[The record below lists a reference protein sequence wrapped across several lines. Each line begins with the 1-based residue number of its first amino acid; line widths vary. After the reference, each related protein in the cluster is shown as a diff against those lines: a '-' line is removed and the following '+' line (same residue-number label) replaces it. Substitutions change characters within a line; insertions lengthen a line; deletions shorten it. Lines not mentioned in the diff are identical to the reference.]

1 MAGLRALLSLVMLA
15 GFYVVAF
22 VQLAATLAFTYW
34 LSLMWPG
41 PLGLLLTLPL
51 YIVSIGSVA
60 GAFWVALRSRLEP
73 MGGIVV
79 GTALARPL
87 WTMVGELAATA
98 GTRVPDEI
106 RIVTGVEASV
116 SERVRLL
123 GLLPGR
129 RYLFVGLPL
138 LICLPPNQ
146 IRAIIAHELG
156 HYSRAH
162 TRMAPVAYRGRRA
175 IAGTVGRIHKIN
187 PVGWVFRA
195 YHRLYLLVDRSVS
208 RMQELQ
214 ADADAVRAAGKTA
227 AMAAL
232 VEAKA
237 LSAAF
242 THFIDTHIVPRA
254 DLGYLPDNLYEG
266 FAGYLQAHRAQL
278 ADLRVKA
285 MEDKGRLWDTH
296 PPLSERIYMMERMPE
311 PPEPAVGPATLVNDA
326 DELGRVLTPHVVPH
340 VNCEVLPWDEF
351 VSATATAQVAKTA
364 RRVRH
369 RELHLATDAEIVMVL
384 ANAALE
390 SGVAHWRSSWTG
402 PPELV
407 GEDGEP
413 LPLPEL
419 ARLVRRSKADSRLRE
434 LGIRLDAETIE
445 PAKPK
450 GLRILGGVGNVKTE
464 ARRFAAEADLLILNT
479 GLVLLPTTRDSDE
492 GNIRLR
498 ALINRMSLEQI
509 TREHRYVP
517 LESITRATVT
527 RKIPFRISLAL
538 HDGETVTLRESWTGD
553 RLTEDSSSV
562 LLKLLSRYEEN
573 LEE

>member
-15 GFYVVAF
+15 GFYLVAF
-22 VQLAATLAFTYW
+22 LQLVAVLAFTYW
-34 LSLMWPG
+34 LSLKWPG
-41 PLGLLLTLPL
+41 PLGLLLTMPL
-51 YIVSIGSVA
+51 YVVSIGSVA
-60 GAFWVALRSRLEP
+60 GAFWVALRSRFEP
-73 MGGIVV
+73 LGGVVV
-79 GTALARPL
+79 GTALAGPL
-87 WTMVGELAATA
+87 WTMVDELAAQA

-116 SERVRLL
+116 SERARLL

-175 IAGTVGRIHKIN
+175 IAGTVSRIHKIN
-187 PVGWVFRA
+187 PVGWAFRA
-195 YHRLYLLVDRSVS
+195 YHRLYLLVDHSVS
-208 RMQELQ
+208 RRQELQ
-214 ADADAVRAAGKTA
+214 ADADAVRAAGKAA

-232 VEAKA
+232 IEAKA
-237 LSAAF
+237 LAAAF
-242 THFIDTHIVPRA
+242 THFVDTQIVPRA

-278 ADLRVKA
+278 AELRVKA
-285 MEDKGRLWDTH
+285 LQDKGKLWDTH
-296 PPLSERIYMMERMPE
+296 PSLSERISLIERTPD
-311 PPEPAVGPATLVNDA
+311 PPEPAAGPAALVKDA
-326 DELGRVLTPHVVPH
+326 GELGRVLTPHVVPH
-340 VNCEVLPWDEF
+340 VNCEVLPWEEF
-351 VSATATAQVAKTA
+351 VSAAATAQVAKAA
-364 RRVRH
+364 RRVR
-369 RELHLATDAEIVMVL
+369 REELRDATDAEIVMVL
-384 ANAALE
+384 AHAALE
-390 SGVAHWRSSWTG
+390 SGVANWRCSWTG
-402 PPELV
+402 PAELV
-407 GEDGEP
+407 GDDGEP

-434 LGIRLDAETIE
+434 LGIRLDTERE
-445 PAKPK
+445 GPENPA

-464 ARRFAAEADLLILNT
+464 ARHFAAEADLLILNT

-498 ALINRMSLEQI
+498 ALINRMPLEQI
-509 TREHRYVP
+509 TRSHRYVP
-517 LESITRATVT
+517 LESISRATVT
-527 RKIPFRISLAL
+527 REIPFRISLAL
-538 HDGETVTLRESWTGD
+538 HGGETVTLRESWTGD

-562 LLKLLSRYEEN
+562 LLELLSRYQEKS
-573 LEE
+573 